1 MHTEAPPGTDPTEP
15 QTVEHAQGRGPQPA
29 LEAAAP
35 NPLVH
40 VSRDGGRRA
49 DRGALEEVPAA
60 PPAMLRHLWSLRDF
74 RVFLVGE
81 AVSATGDAVTLTALP
96 LLVLALTGS
105 GLAMGVVGVLQM
117 LPDLVFGL
125 VAGALADRW
134 DRRRMMLYADIGRAA
149 LTALIPLSMLLG
161 LPTMGVILLVTFPIS
176 TLRVVFM
183 AAYTGAVPN
192 LVGREQIGPANSFME
207 AAFSF
212 GFIIGPGAAGFLATL
227 IGPGPTL
234 AVDAASFLASAA
246 AISAIS
252 RSLRADRRE
261 DDQRNLVHEVV
272 EGIAFVARH
281 QILRAAVAYW
291 SWVSIATAALI
302 PAVTYYV
309 TKDRGLPSTALGL
322 VIAAEALGYF
332 TGAIAGARVT
342 KNVGIGRV
350 LIAANIMTGLGI
362 FAFGQL
368 TDLPLLALVSFLAGA
383 SNALVLIGYITL
395 RAMVTPDELL
405 GRVGSTAR
413 MVSLGLQPIGM
424 LVGGVL
430 LDAAGGGVTLAAM
443 GVATI
448 AASLVFS
455 LSRTLRTAE
464 LQAVAV

>member
-1 MHTEAPPGTDPTEP
+1 
-15 QTVEHAQGRGPQPA
+15 
-29 LEAAAP
+29 
-35 NPLVH
+35 
-40 VSRDGGRRA
+40 
-49 DRGALEEVPAA
+49 
-60 PPAMLRHLWSLRDF
+60 
-74 RVFLVGE
+74 
-81 AVSATGDAVTLTALP
+81 
-96 LLVLALTGS
+96 
-105 GLAMGVVGVLQM
+105 
-117 LPDLVFGL
+117 
-125 VAGALADRW
+125 
-134 DRRRMMLYADIGRAA
+134 
-149 LTALIPLSMLLG
+149 
-161 LPTMGVILLVTFPIS
+161 
-176 TLRVVFM
+176 
-183 AAYTGAVPN
+183 
-192 LVGREQIGPANSFME
+192 
-207 AAFSF
+207 
-212 GFIIGPGAAGFLATL
+212 
-227 IGPGPTL
+227 
-234 AVDAASFLASAA
+234 
-246 AISAIS
+246 
-252 RSLRADRRE
+252 
-261 DDQRNLVHEVV
+261 
-272 EGIAFVARH
+272 
-281 QILRAAVAYW
+281 VAYW

-383 SNALVLIGYITL
+383 SNALVLI
-395 RAMVTPDELL
+395 TPDELL